1 MRIGFDVSQTGRL
14 KAGCGYFAD
23 SLIRGLSEIDAKN
36 EYLLYPTFGDFY
48 YDPDWQTTTVK
59 VDGIRMRR
67 GLAHET
73 RDAAQAFWSRPPV
86 DIEAQLGH
94 PDVVHANNFF
104 CPTTLRKAAL
114 VYTLYDLSF
123 LEDPEWTTEANRSG
137 CFDGVFNASLY
148 ADRIISISQFS
159 RRHFLETFPHYPSA
173 RVVVVPPASR
183 FTHRAVIA
191 DPEGLPPLA
200 PDQFWLSVGTLEPRK
215 NQRRLLRAYAEL
227 RARWGRTFPLVL
239 AGGQGWMMN
248 DFEELVAELG
258 LGSDVILTGYVS
270 DDTLQWL
277 YQNCFAFVYSSLFE
291 GFGLPVLEAMSCGAA
306 VITSTT
312 TSLPEIVGSA
322 GVLVDPRREE
332 AITGAMR
339 QLSIGEIDREM
350 LKQQGLEQSGRFSWR
365 QTAEQTRD
373 VYHEV
378 IGEKQ
383 GRAERPN
390 PSPRPW

>member
-23 SLIRGLSEIDAKN
+23 SLIRSLSDIDAKN
-36 EYLLYPTFGDFY
+36 EYLLYPTFGNFY
-48 YDPDWQTTTVK
+48 FDPEWQTATVK

-73 RDAAQAFWSRPPV
+73 RDAAQAFWTRPPADV
-86 DIEAQLGH
+86 EAQLGH

-104 CPTTLRKAAL
+104 CPTTLRKASL

-123 LEDPEWTTEANRSG
+123 LEHPEWTTEANRSG

-148 ADRIISISQFS
+148 ADRIIAISQYS
-159 RRHFLETFPHYPSA
+159 RRHFLETFPHYPSE

-183 FTHRAVIA
+183 FTHRGGIA
-191 DPEGLPPLA
+191 HPESLPPLE
-200 PDQFWLSVGTLEPRK
+200 PDRFWLSVGTLEPRK
-215 NQRRLLRAYAEL
+215 NQRRLLRAYAGL

-248 DFEELVAELG
+248 DFEKLVAELG

-270 DDTLQWL
+270 DETLQWL
-277 YQNCFAFVYSSLFE
+277 YQNCFAFVYPSLFE

-312 TSLPEIVGSA
+312 TSLPEIGSA
-322 GVLVDPRREE
+322 AVLVDPRGEE
-332 AITGAMR
+332 AITEAMR
-339 QLSIGEIDREM
+339 KLSIGEIDREM
-350 LKQQGLEQSGRFSWR
+350 LKQQGLEQSARFSWR
-365 QTAEQTRD
+365 QTAERIRD
-373 VYHEV
+373 VYREV
-378 IGEKQ
+378 MGESRE
-383 GRAERPN
+383 GP
-390 PSPRPW
+390 

>member
-23 SLIRGLSEIDAKN
+23 SLIRGLSEIDTKN

-48 YDPDWQTTTVK
+48 FDPEWNTTTVK
-59 VDGIRMRR
+59 VDGIRIRR

-73 RDAAQAFWSRPPV
+73 QDAARAFWSRPPV
-86 DIEAQLGH
+86 DVEAQLGH

-123 LEDPEWTTEANRSG
+123 LEHPEWTTEANRSG

-148 ADRIISISQFS
+148 ADRIIAISQFS
-159 RRHFLETFPHYPSA
+159 RRHFLETFPHYPSE

-191 DPEGLPPLA
+191 NPEGLPPLA
-200 PDQFWLSVGTLEPRK
+200 PEQFWLSVGTLEPRK

-227 RARWGRTFPLVL
+227 QVRWGRTFPLVL
-239 AGGQGWMMN
+239 VGGQGWMMN
-248 DFEELVAELG
+248 DFEELVTELG

-277 YQNCFAFVYSSLFE
+277 YQNCFAFVYPSLFE
-291 GFGLPVLEAMSCGAA
+291 GFGLPALEAMSCGAA

-312 TSLPEIVGSA
+312 TSLPEIVGST
-322 GVLVDPRREE
+322 GVLVDPWREE

-339 QLSIGEIDREM
+339 QLSVGEIDREM
-350 LKQQGLEQSGRFSWR
+350 LKRQGLEQAGRFSWR
-365 QTAEQTRD
+365 QAAEQTRD

-378 IGEKQ
+378 MS
-383 GRAERPN
+383 ERKA
-390 PSPRPW
+390 PRD

>member
-23 SLIRGLSEIDAKN
+23 SLIRSLSDIDAKN
-36 EYLLYPTFGDFY
+36 EYLLYPTFGNFY
-48 YDPDWQTTTVK
+48 FDPEWQTATVE

-73 RDAAQAFWSRPPV
+73 RDAAQAFWTRPPADV
-86 DIEAQLGH
+86 EAQLGH

-104 CPTTLRKAAL
+104 CPTTLRKASL

-123 LEDPEWTTEANRSG
+123 LEHPEWTTEANRSG

-148 ADRIISISQFS
+148 ADRIIAISQYS
-159 RRHFLETFPHYPSA
+159 RRHFLETFPHYPSE

-183 FTHRAVIA
+183 FTHRGGIA
-191 DPEGLPPLA
+191 HPESLPPLE
-200 PDQFWLSVGTLEPRK
+200 PDRFWLSVGTLEPRK
-215 NQRRLLRAYAEL
+215 NQRRLLRAYAGL

-248 DFEELVAELG
+248 DFEKLVAELG

-270 DDTLQWL
+270 DETLQWL
-277 YQNCFAFVYSSLFE
+277 YQNCFAFVYPSLFE

-312 TSLPEIVGSA
+312 TSLPEIGSA
-322 GVLVDPRREE
+322 AVLVDPRGEE

-339 QLSIGEIDREM
+339 KLSIGEIDREM
-350 LKQQGLEQSGRFSWR
+350 LKQQGLEQSARFSWR
-365 QTAEQTRD
+365 QTAERIRD
-373 VYHEV
+373 VYREV
-378 IGEKQ
+378 MGESRE
-383 GRAERPN
+383 GP
-390 PSPRPW
+390 

>member
-23 SLIRGLSEIDAKN
+23 SLIRSLSEIDAKN

-48 YDPDWQTTTVK
+48 FDPEWATTTVK
-59 VDGIRMRR
+59 VDGIRIRR

-73 RDAAQAFWSRPPV
+73 PDAARAFWSRPPV
-86 DIEAQLGH
+86 DVEAQLGD

-123 LEDPEWTTEANRSG
+123 LEHPEWTIEANRSG

-148 ADRIISISQFS
+148 ADRIIAISQFS

-183 FTHRAVIA
+183 FTHRAGIA
-191 DPEGLPPLA
+191 HPEGLPPLA
-200 PDQFWLSVGTLEPRK
+200 PEQFWLSVGTLEPRK

-239 AGGQGWMMN
+239 VGGQGWMMN
-248 DFEELVAELG
+248 DFQELVAELG

-277 YQNCFAFVYSSLFE
+277 YQNCFAFVYPSLFE

-322 GVLVDPRREE
+322 GVLVDPLREE

-350 LKQQGLEQSGRFSWR
+350 LKRQGLEQSARFSWR
-365 QTAEQTRD
+365 QTAEQARD
-373 VYHEV
+373 VYRQV
-378 IGEKQ
+378 IGESRK
-383 GRAERPN
+383 G
-390 PSPRPW
+390 PRD

>member
-23 SLIRGLSEIDAKN
+23 SLIRGLSEIDTKN

-48 YDPDWQTTTVK
+48 FDPEWDTTTVK
-59 VDGIRMRR
+59 VDGIRVRR

-73 RDAAQAFWSRPPV
+73 PDAARAFWSRPPV
-86 DIEAQLGH
+86 DVEAQLGH

-104 CPTTLRKAAL
+104 CPTTLRKAGL

-123 LEDPEWTTEANRSG
+123 LENPEWTTEANRSG
-137 CFDGVFNASLY
+137 CFNGVFNASLY
-148 ADRIISISQFS
+148 ADRIIAISQYS
-159 RRHFLETFPHYPSA
+159 RRHFLETFPHYPSE
-173 RVVVVPPASR
+173 RVAVVPPASR

-191 DPEGLPPLA
+191 HPEGLPSLA
-200 PDQFWLSVGTLEPRK
+200 PEQFWLSVGTLEPRK

-248 DFEELVAELG
+248 DFEKLVAELG

-277 YQNCFAFVYSSLFE
+277 YQNCFAFVYPSLFE

-332 AITGAMR
+332 AISGAMR

-350 LKQQGLEQSGRFSWR
+350 LKRQGLEQSARFSWR
-365 QTAEQTRD
+365 QTAEQARD
-373 VYHEV
+373 VYRQV
-378 IGEKQ
+378 IGESRK
-383 GRAERPN
+383 G
-390 PSPRPW
+390 PRD